1 MATLQLTGNYLN
13 PYEALQDRYKGT
25 PLYQELGG
33 DETWKQFAREGRLDN
48 LVTMMQDASD
58 YEGGIGTIS
67 QKYNFDYL
75 DKDDKLSAIA
85 NELYGDRN
93 NLNKYYEY
101 VSANGDKFYS
111 TDDSLLSQDEYK
123 DYTKTEVEMS
133 DYDYN
138 KYQLDNYVNYKKALE
153 ARQMEIDEKNDMNGF
168 LKFLASAGA
177 TFMETGQAA
186 IGQLQNFGTLV
197 AASGDSLATLISTG
211 NVGKADE
218 AFREWFKGNTW
229 LEDDLSE
236 FERKYTYFRDI
247 DGNITSVG
255 KYVTSI
261 ADSIGMALPTM
272 ALSFIPVV
280 GPVAGQ
286 IVYWS
291 GMAGA
296 NMREFINDPAMTS
309 VPTYQMLISSGVK
322 ATLQWA
328 VQFVLTKGLGA
339 TLGDKLV
346 FGYKTAGS
354 SAGGLLSKLSIDAI
368 HEGVEEVLQEFTDQF
383 TDSAMSLINSS
394 FDEYGKRTIQDYID
408 AFVLGAIGSIVMG
421 GMELTFTRGELSN
434 IPKTDKDGNIL
445 YDKKGNIKYRRLGK
459 LDSINLREGLQT
471 LTKNYSRI
479 SELVASGKLN
489 VQQARQLT
497 GQMAVAFRSISSVY
511 GAMGDARFTAA
522 NNLLQQIEINSDK
535 GRMTA
540 EQYNKIATQILKDY
554 GIVETEYHSAD
565 PTETINKYKTDKQ
578 RRREAKREAAIKK
591 VADAKITQVEKVVTK
606 DDVTSEI
613 TADSK
618 QKFENEVLDKIFNA
632 NPDVNKIVVSQD
644 GEKPVQVEDTI
655 IVSKKMIAGLGDKGI
670 QKSLSEQRLV
680 ENVANM
686 KIYTQAFKQ
695 LRDLWNKLKPK
706 NQITTDEDIIYQVFF
721 NDTFFKIALQTATVD
736 TSRFLTALSE
746 VEQSATSKT
755 SVDAQYKQRIA
766 NVLKNRFKL
775 YIEYYINQQEDMSY
789 QSNPLFDNKTKK
801 LIEEKR
807 YSKDLYNRVVNGEKL
822 SQDDL
827 IVIGERINY
836 LPIKSEAK
844 ENLRKNIFSTEK
856 NSRIAGMNAL
866 SQAYKDVY
874 TSPYD
879 GRRYLKNDTLG
890 NVTWNTWAQQLGI
903 NIRTLMA
910 PVDEQT
916 STTITEQY
924 GEVTPENILKFYQ
937 DQFLKFSENTY
948 AFNYNNGRVSV
959 YEYSSFE
966 HPADTTEY
974 RGIPESAYNR
984 GYVGD
989 TQTFVLANKVPKD
1002 VTEQF
1007 VKADSEYRDLV
1018 TVDDLVRD
1026 TSLLDAKSKQA
1037 IIDKYGRLNSRNTF
1051 LYLRTELNKKG
1062 YTITI
1067 DKNNKFVLTEVKKA
1081 LTILKDTKNLWKRQ
1095 VKDKFVPI
1103 DLDKTYSVQ
1112 EFVKPA
1118 YRDEGFL
1125 KNTQVRFTTEAEA
1138 KKGIGNYYS
1147 PEENLIV
1154 LDRNGINNVDYMN
1167 AAFLHE
1173 YQHAVQYANNWNGGI
1188 SARWITDYSVTRDTL
1203 DRMLKDVEEHVP
1215 SIFQGAT
1222 KRDVKLAVLEKFV
1235 YETSGETQALGIEN
1249 NTEYNVV
1256 YPTIVNMTQAESYIV
1271 MPWGKKYKI
1280 RRPGYDVKNT
1290 YSLRKGS
1297 DVIEFV
1303 KDILDPKYYPDYYAY
1318 DSKYSNVRQDN
1329 LNFINLALGT
1339 SPIQSDFYFGYIGTK
1354 GETLQQE
1361 EHREQYAQ
1369 MITPER
1375 KLNALRLLH
1384 SAIMPNIPFEKFLN
1398 TDIPCMR
1405 YQMENDFMYDTDFVS
1420 FVPGD
1425 YGLDLLVGSLIS
1437 GSRDDMI
1444 PYVIVGTFK
1453 PKDIVSY
1460 MNTRDNTFNEI
1471 HLRPTD
1477 LHNAKVVKIKPNIT
1491 TYEVENKQYDAE
1503 VKLGKKDAKPTR
1515 TLRNVTL
1522 SVESEMSLVIK
1533 ERKYNILTK
1542 NVPQSNGSI
1551 QVVEK
1556 YNDYSERLSK
1566 SVEKALDDIGFRGLY
1581 TFDKDYKEIIK
1592 FNKTFGLTERSII
1605 EDSTE
1610 IIVTPTF
1617 TVLLNDF
1624 DGAGISNAQDFI
1636 NYVRNNI
1643 FNTYINGI
1651 ENADSLNIDDFLTF
1665 SNSVSSIIMKRN
1677 VLTVT
1682 LSPYITNS
1690 TIDALSR
1697 YIYHMAKSYVD
1708 EEIYVIF
1715 DTNYAHY
1722 NFTERIIG
1730 KGLKLSKVKLS
1741 IMSYINDCN
1750 ELASNNR
1757 DFNLNEF
1764 LEVQIANNKQSDITT
1779 INRTGQGI
1787 FKLFNEN
1794 DISYFMKHLQQL
1806 NSKLKEKQTNIDG
1819 KELFLNALGIDD
1831 TRVINIPIIQATG
1844 NMRSVIN
1851 ISDEYNAIV
1860 PVDAHLNYNILK
1872 SDNVQRIITR
1882 LVTPSEIL
1890 QVDSDADGNFIKI
1903 KVKPEK
1909 TSYNTFN
1916 YDLHSVFK
1924 HEQYQYDYDV
1934 SEDGYTLTLTNPE
1947 QDIVFDKQSFAKP
1960 RKSVSF
1966 TERRKNKANLT
1977 GEERNKARYVSNK
1990 DAQGTNLKYFIK
2002 KNMPIQMDPA
2012 MQDLIVNLDLEQTDL
2027 RLRDM
2032 IDGKQKGTLNKQRL
2046 YEYIR
2051 TAKSINDYT
2060 FKMINKY
2067 IFQNPAIKTFKQL
2080 RAYADISPADYFAL
2094 RTVLQVF
2101 NKDSYL
2107 EKKLNYAQ
2115 VRQIIDELKK
2125 REDWNALYEKVYNMY
2140 NMYRGAYSV
2149 DIDNANLRIMFMK
2162 YFNGT
2167 VQSGADVASMARWLA
2182 VHNYQTPGHISTT
2195 SIDKSIGEDITIAD
2209 TIADTASS
2217 DFVSSIGGYVTESE
2231 MMDAILDYR
2240 YSKLYSDDSYLDL
2253 SPDELRAKQN
2263 KIAEE
2268 VEEMTSDEIVKEYTA
2283 IQMASEDFTDDYF
2296 KAVDEAVS
2304 KEIRPRKNILANT
2317 KRMANVTIAQ
2327 NLSAKAM
2334 QRFKKAN
2341 PDFFDENNKLNPK
2354 LYTNVSYS
2362 KLVELEN
2369 RVRDLSKQVRQGLFN
2384 GIVNETYLR
2393 KINKL
2398 ARKVTTLN
2406 KQIDKLR
2413 EENWKY
2419 EHTENKVFADDVEFT
2434 INSNIPM
2441 PDKLSTM
2448 LNEAF
2453 KEATKKTT
2461 PSQVQF
2467 VTEDN
2472 VDNAKISMTN
2482 FIDINYRTL
2491 DSLAQGEVDDII
2503 DYYANSMAV
2512 DNSMLKR
2519 NNYRAYQAYE
2529 ITVLAYFLEMQRT
2542 NVIQLTDEQVKT
2554 INNILNTIVSN
2565 AATLMGGWKRA
2576 MKLANPAKLIVQS
2589 LRRSSGLEITEGD
2602 INTLTAA
2609 MNLSV
2614 GDVLTREQP
2623 DGTKVAIEVT
2633 NKYKIDAISKAM
2645 HQVEENILAQ
2655 YRQKQKSM
2663 GRAETI
2669 LTKLTDFRR
2678 LMMLSGPGTAVRNLS
2693 SNAIVYASN
2702 KVSGTIGT
2710 VVTNTLAKVSKK
2722 FRVASE
2728 YEGQWKISGTKV
2740 PDDVKTFA
2748 DDFFERTRYQVTDTK
2763 TGKLK
2768 DVSFYDAIADGLT
2781 KYDPRKIN
2789 RPDKENSNVTDLTAE
2804 LMIKKVVSNV
2814 YNQHRFDSTVDTRF
2828 KKLNKAAEKLG
2839 VGLNKVNNFVFWLLQ
2854 DDYWIKKTTKYYFER
2869 MLVEQQVFLGQG
2881 VSHRTLELFAE
2892 AYTKAAYDYMHKPN
2906 VWNKIEQS
2914 IHEKMGPGA
2923 YFAFKTVFPFAS
2935 ASWNWFVEALN
2946 YTPIGLAKGIIQFA
2960 KLENTVQKLDEMRR
2974 KGDPAY
2980 SSKFASYEARKTIG
2994 KGVIGSVGML
3004 AGMLLGGLGL
3014 AGIDDEDGKLKLKI
3028 ADVYID
3034 ISDLFGSQGILAGL
3048 AVTSYKYEDTDF
3060 VGVITNV
3067 LDSLFAESVFTDLYN
3082 SFQYTDSFAD
3092 WLLDETNDMLTS
3104 YVPNFL
3110 KTFNSFLY
3118 THQVDYNSGILGTL
3132 EYFGTSLIP
3141 GLAYALPKRY
3151 DPYTG
3156 EVKSKYKLQWLINFI
3171 NRMGPIDIMP
3181 YNISDAEKEAIVNG
3195 VAKGELTGRYSDIGQ
3210 LDAEQVSALNKKY
3223 GTLNKNDLDDF
3234 INNRVKYDVQGED
3247 GTYKNLTYSQMTP
3260 TQRKRVIERIMS
3272 DNALYA
3278 KIYVYTQLM
3287 NGKYF
3292 ASNTEYNILRS
3303 LGIVKNVYRANNK
3316 QKGFIVDTTN

>member
-58 YEGGIGTIS
+58 YEGGIGNIS

-75 DKDDKLSAIA
+75 DKDGKLSAIA

-186 IGQLQNFGTLV
+186 IGQLQNVGSLV

-229 LEDDLSE
+229 LEDDVAE

-272 ALSFIPVV
+272 ALSLIPVV

-296 NMREFINDPAMTS
+296 NMREFINNPAMAS

-328 VQFVLTKGLGA
+328 VQFALTKGFGA

-346 FGYKTAGS
+346 FGYKTAGKVT
-354 SAGGLLSKLSIDAI
+354 GGLANKLATDAI

-394 FDEYGKRTIQDYID
+394 FDEYGKRTAQDYMD

-445 YDKKGNIKYRRLGK
+445 YDKKGNIKYRRLSK

-489 VQQARQLT
+489 ESQARQLT

-522 NNLLQQIEINSDK
+522 NNLLRQIETSYYKTKI
-535 GRMTA
+535 TA
-540 EQYNKIATQILKDY
+540 KQYNKIATQILTDY
-554 GIVETEYHSAD
+554 GIIETEYRSAD
-565 PTETINKYKTDKQ
+565 PTETINKYKSDKQ
-578 RRREAKREAAIKK
+578 RRKEAKREAAAKK
-591 VADAKITQVEKVVTK
+591 IADAKITQVEKVVTK
-606 DDVTSEI
+606 DDVTSTI

-632 NPDVNKIVVSQD
+632 NPDVKKIVVSQD
-644 GEKPVQVEDTI
+644 GEKPVQVEDTL

-686 KIYTQAFKQ
+686 KIYNQAFKQ
-695 LRDLWNKLKPK
+695 LRDLWNKLRPK

-746 VEQSATSKT
+746 IEQSATAKT
-755 SVDAQYKQRIA
+755 SADAQYKQRIA

-916 STTITEQY
+916 SATITEQY

-948 AFNYNNGRVSV
+948 AFNYNNGKVTV

-966 HPADTTEY
+966 HPADTVAY
-974 RGIPESAYNR
+974 MNFPESAYNR

-1067 DKNNKFVLTEVKKA
+1067 DKNGKFVLTEVKKA

-1203 DRMLKDVEEHVP
+1203 DKMLKDVEEHVP
-1215 SIFQGAT
+1215 SIFQGIS
-1222 KRDVKLAVLEKFV
+1222 KRDIKLAVLEKFV

-1256 YPTIVNMTQAESYIV
+1256 YPTIVNMTLAESYIV

-1280 RRPGYDVKNT
+1280 RRVGYDIKNA

-1297 DVIEFV
+1297 DIIAFV
-1303 KDILDPKYYPDYYAY
+1303 KDVLEPEKYWREFYHKSQIFNANNKSILTRKAVRVYEGDTNTAFLYAR
-1318 DSKYSNVRQDN
+1318 VADN
-1329 LNFINLALGT
+1329 
-1339 SPIQSDFYFGYIGTK
+1339 SEPIQTAVLRERVANTMTPEQRFDAVVQLHNRIAKNIPLKDFYNMDVPFSRMQIG
-1354 GETLQQE
+1354 
-1361 EHREQYAQ
+1361 
-1369 MITPER
+1369 
-1375 KLNALRLLH
+1375 
-1384 SAIMPNIPFEKFLN
+1384 
-1398 TDIPCMR
+1398 
-1405 YQMENDFMYDTDFVS
+1405 NDFMYKSDGVSISAGDDSFDFTRKFADTPDNT
-1420 FVPGD
+1420 
-1425 YGLDLLVGSLIS
+1425 YL
-1437 GSRDDMI
+1437 
-1444 PYVIVGTFK
+1444 IVGTFK
-1453 PKDIVSY
+1453 PKDIINYIGSEGFNECLVPPSKLNNLRGFKVAVNEDSDIKIVSRY
-1460 MNTRDNTFNEI
+1460 DVKVDGEIKRYITQSDVTEGFIQVRNEYPMLHRVVITAFENTYRNRNLIVPDNITIENLERDNAVFTPIGNYVSVQKYGVAQVGFINRTITNEGDASMYADDFDLFSDCVTSVTYDRADNI
-1471 HLRPTD
+1471 LRITLAPNIVNETLD
-1477 LHNAKVVKIKPNIT
+1477 NLVDYVYKKIAYEISENNAKQPLIILEGRYNKIYGDYDTYDDLKHVITTYIDNVNEYLRSRNTERMQQELAQIQPPDYATPYEQGKGILNLYNKEDISKFEQNVSTIQERLNNEDVVKYQNITFENRNTANGFSASKRWLQEVLNLNAEDYVPVMMFYNTKGQLVAGYNYAYFIPIAEHPTYTMLTGGNDYILQTGVVKIDNIDK
-1491 TYEVENKQYDAE
+1491 VDVNINGDFIRFDSMKIENLNTPQDI
-1503 VKLGKKDAKPTR
+1503 
-1515 TLRNVTL
+1515 TL
-1522 SVESEMSLVIK
+1522 SNDRTSFTITNAESE
-1533 ERKYNILTK
+1533 
-1542 NVPQSNGSI
+1542 
-1551 QVVEK
+1551 
-1556 YNDYSERLSK
+1556 
-1566 SVEKALDDIGFRGLY
+1566 F
-1581 TFDKDYKEIIK
+1581 
-1592 FNKTFGLTERSII
+1592 
-1605 EDSTE
+1605 
-1610 IIVTPTF
+1610 
-1617 TVLLNDF
+1617 
-1624 DGAGISNAQDFI
+1624 
-1636 NYVRNNI
+1636 
-1643 FNTYINGI
+1643 
-1651 ENADSLNIDDFLTF
+1651 
-1665 SNSVSSIIMKRN
+1665 
-1677 VLTVT
+1677 
-1682 LSPYITNS
+1682 
-1690 TIDALSR
+1690 
-1697 YIYHMAKSYVD
+1697 
-1708 EEIYVIF
+1708 
-1715 DTNYAHY
+1715 
-1722 NFTERIIG
+1722 
-1730 KGLKLSKVKLS
+1730 
-1741 IMSYINDCN
+1741 
-1750 ELASNNR
+1750 
-1757 DFNLNEF
+1757 
-1764 LEVQIANNKQSDITT
+1764 
-1779 INRTGQGI
+1779 
-1787 FKLFNEN
+1787 
-1794 DISYFMKHLQQL
+1794 
-1806 NSKLKEKQTNIDG
+1806 
-1819 KELFLNALGIDD
+1819 
-1831 TRVINIPIIQATG
+1831 
-1844 NMRSVIN
+1844 
-1851 ISDEYNAIV
+1851 
-1860 PVDAHLNYNILK
+1860 
-1872 SDNVQRIITR
+1872 
-1882 LVTPSEIL
+1882 
-1890 QVDSDADGNFIKI
+1890 
-1903 KVKPEK
+1903 
-1909 TSYNTFN
+1909 TFN
-1916 YDLHSVFK
+1916 
-1924 HEQYQYDYDV
+1924 
-1934 SEDGYTLTLTNPE
+1934 
-1947 QDIVFDKQSFAKP
+1947 KQSFAKP

-2002 KNMPIQMDPA
+2002 KNVPIQMDTA
-2012 MQDLIVNLDLEQTDL
+2012 MQDLIVNLDLEQTDSSL
-2027 RLRDM
+2027 RNM

-2067 IFQNPAIKTFKQL
+2067 IFQNPAIKNFKQL

-2101 NKDSYL
+2101 NKESYL

-2125 REDWNALYEKVYNMY
+2125 REDWNALYEKVYDMY

-2162 YFNGT
+2162 YFDGT

-2217 DFVSSIGGYVTESE
+2217 DFVSSVGGYVTETE

-2240 YSKLYSDDSYLDL
+2240 YSKLYADDSYLDL

-2369 RVRDLSKQVRQGLFN
+2369 RVRDLSKQVRRGLFN

-2491 DSLAQGEVDDII
+2491 DSLVQGEVDDII

-2589 LRRSSGLEITEGD
+2589 LRRSSGLEITEDD

-2623 DGTKVAIEVT
+2623 DGTKVTIEVT

-2645 HQVEENILAQ
+2645 HQIEESILAQ

-2710 VVTNTLAKVSKK
+2710 VVTITLAKVSKK

-2740 PDDVKTFA
+2740 PDYVKTFA
-2748 DDFFERTRYQVTDTK
+2748 DGFFEHTVYQVTDTK

-2789 RPDKENSNVTDLTAE
+2789 RPGKENSSFTDLTAE

-2814 YNQHRFDSTVDTRF
+2814 YNQHRFDSSADTRF

-2869 MLVEQQVFLGQG
+2869 MLVEQQVPLRQG
-2881 VSHRTLELFAE
+2881 ISSRTLDLFAE

-2960 KLENTVQKLDEMRR
+2960 KLENTIQKLDDIRR
-2974 KGDPAY
+2974 KGDPTY

-2994 KGVIGSVGML
+2994 KGIIGSVGML

-3014 AGIDDEDGKLKLKI
+3014 AGIDDKDGKLKLKV

-3048 AVTSYKYEDTDF
+3048 AVMSFKYEDTDF
-3060 VGVITNV
+3060 VGVVTNV

-3082 SFQYTDSFAD
+3082 GFQYTDSFAD

-3156 EVKSKYKLQWLINFI
+3156 KVKSKYKLQWLINFI

-3181 YNISDAEKEAIVNG
+3181 YNISDTEKEAIVNG

-3210 LDAEQVSALNKKY
+3210 LDAELVSALNKKY
-3223 GTLNKNDLDDF
+3223 GTLNKNDLDNF

-3260 TQRKRVIERIMS
+3260 KQRKRVIERIMS

-3292 ASNTEYNILRS
+3292 ASNTEYNILRG

-3316 QKGFIVDTTN
+3316 QKGFIVGTTN

>member
-1 MATLQLTGNYLN
+1 MATLKLTGNYLN

-67 QKYNFDYL
+67 QKYGFDYL
-75 DKDDKLSAIA
+75 DKDGKLSAIA
-85 NELYGDRN
+85 NELYGDRT

-101 VSANGDKFYS
+101 VSADGDKFYS
-111 TDDSLLSQDEYK
+111 TDDSLLSQDKYK

-153 ARQMEIDEKNDMNGF
+153 ARQMEIDERNDMNGF

-177 TFMETGQAA
+177 TFMEVGQAA
-186 IGQLQNFGTLV
+186 IGQLQNVGTLV

-229 LEDDLSE
+229 LEDDLAE

-280 GPVAGQ
+280 GPTIGQ

-291 GMAGA
+291 GMAGVS
-296 NMREFINDPAMTS
+296 MREFMNDPAMAS

-322 ATLQWA
+322 ATLQWG
-328 VQFVLTKGLGA
+328 VQFALTKGLGA

-354 SAGGLLSKLSIDAI
+354 SAGGILSKLGTDAI
-368 HEGVEEVLQEFTDQF
+368 HEGVEEVLQEFMDQF
-383 TDSAMSLINSS
+383 TDSVMSLVNSS
-394 FDEYGKRTIQDYID
+394 FDEYGKRTMQDYMD
-408 AFVLGAIGSIVMG
+408 AFVLGALGSIVMG

-479 SELVASGKLN
+479 SELVANGKLN
-489 VQQARQLT
+489 NRQARQLT

-511 GAMGDARFTAA
+511 GAMGETRFTAA
-522 NNLLQQIEINSDK
+522 NNLLQQIELNSDK
-535 GRMTA
+535 AHMTA

-554 GIVETEYHSAD
+554 GIIEVEYRSAD
-565 PTETINKYKTDKQ
+565 PTETVNKYKTDKQ
-578 RRREAKREAAIKK
+578 RRKEERRIAKREAAAKK
-591 VADAKITQVEKVVTK
+591 IADAKITQVDKVVTR
-606 DDVTSEI
+606 DDIASEI

-632 NPDVNKIVVSQD
+632 NPDVKKIVVSKD
-644 GEKPVQVEDTI
+644 GEKPVQVDDTL
-655 IVSKKMIAGLGDKGI
+655 IVSNKMIAGLGDKGI

-680 ENVANM
+680 ENVAAM
-686 KIYTQAFKQ
+686 KIYNQAFKQ
-695 LRDLWNKLKPK
+695 LRDIWNKLKPK
-706 NQITTDEDIIYQVFF
+706 NPITTDEDIVYQVFF

-736 TSRFLTALSE
+736 TSRFLTALSD
-746 VEQSATSKT
+746 VEQSATAKT

-775 YIEYYINQQEDMSY
+775 YIEYYINQQQDMSY

-844 ENLRKNIFSTEK
+844 EKLRKNIFSTEK

-866 SQAYKDVY
+866 SQAYRDVY
-874 TSPYD
+874 TSSYD

-916 STTITEQY
+916 SATIVEQY

-937 DQFLKFSENTY
+937 DQFLRFSENTY
-948 AFNYNNGRVSV
+948 AFNYNNGKVSV
-959 YEYSSFE
+959 YEYSSFKS
-966 HPADTTEY
+966 PAETVAY
-974 RGIPESAYNR
+974 RSIPESAYNR

-989 TQTFVLANKVPKD
+989 TQTFVLANKVPKG

-1007 VKADSEYRDLV
+1007 VKADTEYRDLV
-1018 TVDDLVRD
+1018 TIDDVVRD

-1062 YTITI
+1062 YTISI
-1067 DKNNKFVLTEVKKA
+1067 DKNGKFILTEVKKA

-1095 VKDKFVPI
+1095 VKDKFEPI
-1103 DLDKTYSVQ
+1103 DLSKTYSIQ

-1203 DRMLKDVEEHVP
+1203 DRILKDAEEHVP
-1215 SIFQGAT
+1215 SIFQGVT
-1222 KRDVKLAVLEKFV
+1222 KRESKLAVLEKFV

-1280 RRPGYDVKNT
+1280 RRVGYDIKNT

-1297 DVIEFV
+1297 DIIEFV
-1303 KDILDPKYYPDYYAY
+1303 KDVLDPEKYWREFYHKSQIFNA
-1318 DSKYSNVRQDN
+1318 DSKSTLTRKAVRVYEGDTNTAFLYARAADN
-1329 LNFINLALGT
+1329 AE
-1339 SPIQSDFYFGYIGTK
+1339 PIQTAILRERVSNTMTPEQRFDAVVQLHNRIAKNIPLKDFYNMDVPFSRMQIG
-1354 GETLQQE
+1354 
-1361 EHREQYAQ
+1361 
-1369 MITPER
+1369 
-1375 KLNALRLLH
+1375 
-1384 SAIMPNIPFEKFLN
+1384 
-1398 TDIPCMR
+1398 
-1405 YQMENDFMYDTDFVS
+1405 NDFMYKSDGVSISAGDDSFDFTRKFADT
-1420 FVPGD
+1420 PNNT
-1425 YGLDLLVGSLIS
+1425 YL
-1437 GSRDDMI
+1437 
-1444 PYVIVGTFK
+1444 IVGTFK
-1453 PKDIVSY
+1453 PKDVINYIGSEGYNECLVPPAKLNNLRGFKVSVNGSGDIKIVSRY
-1460 MNTRDNTFNEI
+1460 NVKVDGEIRRYITQSNVAEGFIQVRNEYPILHRVVITAFENTYRNRNLIVPDNITTENLARDNAVFTPIGNYASVEKYGVAQVGFINRTITNESDASMYADDYDLFSDCVTSVTYERADNILRITLAPNLVNETLDNLVDYVYKKVAYEISENDAERPLIILEGRYNKIYGDYDNYDDLKHIIATYIDNVNEYLRARNTERMQQELAQIQPSDYATPYEQGKGIFNLYNREDI
-1471 HLRPTD
+1471 AKFEQNVSTIQERINNNDAIKYQNIALENKNSLNGFSASKRWLQEVLNLTDNDYIPAMMFYNTKGQLVAGYNYAYFIPLVEHPTYTMLIGD
-1477 LHNAKVVKIKPNIT
+1477 GDYILQTGVVKISDIDKVDVNINGDFIRFDSMKIT
-1491 TYEVENKQYDAE
+1491 NLNTPQDI
-1503 VKLGKKDAKPTR
+1503 
-1515 TLRNVTL
+1515 TL
-1522 SVESEMSLVIK
+1522 SQDRTSFTITNAESE
-1533 ERKYNILTK
+1533 
-1542 NVPQSNGSI
+1542 
-1551 QVVEK
+1551 
-1556 YNDYSERLSK
+1556 
-1566 SVEKALDDIGFRGLY
+1566 F
-1581 TFDKDYKEIIK
+1581 
-1592 FNKTFGLTERSII
+1592 
-1605 EDSTE
+1605 
-1610 IIVTPTF
+1610 
-1617 TVLLNDF
+1617 
-1624 DGAGISNAQDFI
+1624 
-1636 NYVRNNI
+1636 
-1643 FNTYINGI
+1643 
-1651 ENADSLNIDDFLTF
+1651 
-1665 SNSVSSIIMKRN
+1665 
-1677 VLTVT
+1677 
-1682 LSPYITNS
+1682 
-1690 TIDALSR
+1690 
-1697 YIYHMAKSYVD
+1697 
-1708 EEIYVIF
+1708 
-1715 DTNYAHY
+1715 
-1722 NFTERIIG
+1722 
-1730 KGLKLSKVKLS
+1730 
-1741 IMSYINDCN
+1741 
-1750 ELASNNR
+1750 
-1757 DFNLNEF
+1757 
-1764 LEVQIANNKQSDITT
+1764 
-1779 INRTGQGI
+1779 
-1787 FKLFNEN
+1787 
-1794 DISYFMKHLQQL
+1794 
-1806 NSKLKEKQTNIDG
+1806 
-1819 KELFLNALGIDD
+1819 
-1831 TRVINIPIIQATG
+1831 
-1844 NMRSVIN
+1844 
-1851 ISDEYNAIV
+1851 
-1860 PVDAHLNYNILK
+1860 
-1872 SDNVQRIITR
+1872 
-1882 LVTPSEIL
+1882 
-1890 QVDSDADGNFIKI
+1890 
-1903 KVKPEK
+1903 
-1909 TSYNTFN
+1909 TFN
-1916 YDLHSVFK
+1916 
-1924 HEQYQYDYDV
+1924 
-1934 SEDGYTLTLTNPE
+1934 
-1947 QDIVFDKQSFAKP
+1947 KQSFAKP

-1966 TERRKNKANLT
+1966 TEKRKNKANLT
-1977 GEERNKARYVSNK
+1977 GEERNRARYVSNK

-2002 KNMPIQMDPA
+2002 KNVPIQMDPA
-2012 MQDLIVNLDLEQTDL
+2012 MQDLIVNLDLEQTDQG
-2027 RLRDM
+2027 LRDM
-2032 IDGKQKGTLNKQRL
+2032 IDGKRKGTLNKQRL
-2046 YEYIR
+2046 FEYIR
-2051 TAKSINDYT
+2051 TTKSMNDYT

-2067 IFQNPAIKTFKQL
+2067 IFQNPAIKNFKQL

-2101 NKDSYL
+2101 NKESYL

-2125 REDWNALYEKVYNMY
+2125 RDDWKALYEKIYNMY

-2149 DIDNANLRIMFMK
+2149 DVDNANLRILFMK
-2162 YFNGT
+2162 YFDGT
-2167 VQSGADVASMARWLA
+2167 VQSGAEVASLARWLA
-2182 VHNYQTPGHISTT
+2182 VHNYQTPGHIYTT
-2195 SIDKSIGEDITIAD
+2195 SLDKSIGEDITIAD
-2209 TIADTASS
+2209 TIADKSS
-2217 DFVSSIGGYVTESE
+2217 SEFISSIGGYVTETE

-2240 YSKLYSDDSYLDL
+2240 YSKLYADDHYL
-2253 SPDELRAKQN
+2253 ELTPEEFKAKQDE
-2263 KIAEE
+2263 IAEE
-2268 VEEMTSDEIVKEYTA
+2268 VDQMTSDEIVKEYTA
-2283 IQMASEDFTDDYF
+2283 IQVASEDFTDDYF

-2327 NLSAKAM
+2327 NLSAKAL

-2354 LYTNVSYS
+2354 LYKDVSYS

-2369 RVRDLSKQVRQGLFN
+2369 RVRELSKSVRQGLFN
-2384 GIVNETYLR
+2384 STTNETYLR
-2393 KINKL
+2393 KISTL
-2398 ARKVTTLN
+2398 AKKVTNLS
-2406 KQIDKLR
+2406 KQNEKLK
-2413 EENWKY
+2413 EQIWKY
-2419 EHTENKVFADDVEFT
+2419 ENTETKSFSDDVEFV

-2441 PDKLSTM
+2441 PEKLSTM
-2448 LNEAF
+2448 IGEAF
-2453 KEATKKTT
+2453 TKGAEKLS
-2461 PSQVQF
+2461 PSKVKF
-2467 VTEDN
+2467 VTEEN
-2472 VDNAKISMTN
+2472 VDNAKISMTE
-2482 FIDINYRTL
+2482 FIKLNYSTL

-2503 DYYANSMAV
+2503 DYYANSMVV
-2512 DNSMLKR
+2512 DNSLLSR
-2519 NNYRAYQAYE
+2519 NNYRAYQSYE
-2529 ITVLAYFLEMQRT
+2529 IIVLSYFLEMQRS
-2542 NVIQLTDEQVKT
+2542 NVIQLSDEQVKT

-2565 AATLMGGWKRA
+2565 AATLMGGWKKA
-2576 MKLANPAKLIVQS
+2576 MKYANPTKIIVQS
-2589 LRRSSGLEITEGD
+2589 LRQSSGLEITED
-2602 INTLTAA
+2602 DVNTLTAA
-2609 MNLSV
+2609 LNLSI
-2614 GDVLTREQP
+2614 GDIIKREQP
-2623 DGTKVAIEVT
+2623 DGSTISIEVT

-2645 HQVEENILAQ
+2645 QDVQQHILEQ
-2655 YRQKQKSM
+2655 YKQKQKSLS
-2663 GRAETI
+2663 RTEVI
-2669 LTKLTDFRR
+2669 LNKLTDFRR
-2678 LMMLSGPGTAVRNLS
+2678 LMMLSGPGTAIRNLT
-2693 SNAIVYASN
+2693 SNAIVYTSN

-2710 VVTNTLAKVSKK
+2710 AITNTLAKVSKK
-2722 FRVASE
+2722 FKAASQ
-2728 YEGQWKISGTKV
+2728 YEGQWKISGVKV
-2740 PDDVKTFA
+2740 PEYVKTFA
-2748 DDFFERTRYQVTDTK
+2748 NGFFEHTVYKVTDAK
-2763 TGKLK
+2763 TGKVK

-2781 KYDPRKIN
+2781 KYDPRKVN
-2789 RPDKENSNVTDLTAE
+2789 RPGKENSSFTDLTSE
-2804 LMIKKVVSNV
+2804 LMIKKIVSSI
-2814 YNQHRFDSTVDTRF
+2814 YNQHRFDSTADTRF
-2828 KKLNKAAEKLG
+2828 DKLNKFAEKIG
-2839 VGLNKVNNFVFWLLQ
+2839 VGLNKVNNLVFWFLQ

-2869 MLVEQQVFLGQG
+2869 MLVEQQVPLHQG
-2881 VSHRTLELFAE
+2881 VSSRTIDLFAE

-2914 IHEKMGPGA
+2914 IHEKMGPAA
-2923 YFAFKTVFPFAS
+2923 YFTFKTVFPFAS

-2960 KLENTVQKLDEMRR
+2960 KLENTIQKLDDIRR
-2974 KGDPAY
+2974 KGDPTY

-2994 KGVIGSVGML
+2994 KGVIGSIGML

-3014 AGIDDEDGKLKLKI
+3014 AGIDEEDGKLKLKI

-3048 AVTSYKYEDTDF
+3048 AITSFRYEDTDV
-3060 VGVITNV
+3060 VGVLTSV

-3092 WLLDETNDMLTS
+3092 WLLNETEDMLTS

-3110 KTFNSFLY
+3110 KTFNSLLY
-3118 THQVDYNSGILGTL
+3118 TYQIKYDKGLLGTL
-3132 EYFGTSLIP
+3132 EYFGVSLIP

-3181 YNISDAEKEAIVNG
+3181 YNISDMEKEAISYG
-3195 VAKGELTGRYSDIGQ
+3195 VAKGELTGRYTDIGQ

-3223 GTLNKNDLDDF
+3223 GTLNKDDLDNL
-3234 INNRVKYDVQGED
+3234 INNRVKYNVQGED

-3278 KIYVYTQLM
+3278 KIYIYTQLM

-3292 ASNTEYNILRS
+3292 ASNNEYNMLRG
-3303 LGIVKNVYRANNK
+3303 LGIVKNVYRENNK
-3316 QKGFIVDTTN
+3316 QKGFIVDTKN

>member
-1 MATLQLTGNYLN
+1 MATLKPTGNYLN

-33 DETWKQFAREGRLDN
+33 DDTWKQFAREGRLDN
-48 LVTMMQDASD
+48 LITMMQDASD
-58 YEGGIGTIS
+58 YDGGIGTIER
-67 QKYNFDYL
+67 KYNFDYL
-75 DKDDKLSAIA
+75 DKDGKLSAVA
-85 NELYGDRN
+85 NELYGDRA

-101 VSANGDKFYS
+101 VSASGDKFYS
-111 TDDSLLSQDEYK
+111 TDDSLLSQDKYK

-168 LKFLASAGA
+168 LKFLATAGA
-177 TFMETGQAA
+177 TFMEAGQAA
-186 IGQLQNFGTLV
+186 IGQLQNFGALV

-211 NVGKADE
+211 NIDKADE

-229 LEDDLSE
+229 LEDDLTE
-236 FERKYTYFRDI
+236 FERKYTYLRDI

-261 ADSIGMALPTM
+261 ADSVGMALPTM

-296 NMREFINDPAMTS
+296 NMREFINDPAMAS

-322 ATLQWA
+322 ATLQWG
-328 VQFVLTKGLGA
+328 VQFALTKGLGA

-346 FGYKTAGS
+346 FGYKTAGK
-354 SAGGLLSKLSIDAI
+354 ATGGLLNKLATDAI

-394 FDEYGKRTIQDYID
+394 FDEYGKRTMQDYMD
-408 AFVLGAIGSIVMG
+408 AFVLGALGSIVMG

-459 LDSINLREGLQT
+459 LDSINLREGVET
-471 LTKNYSRI
+471 LTKNYTKLSN
-479 SELVASGKLN
+479 LVASGKLN
-489 VQQARQLT
+489 TQQARQLT

-511 GAMGDARFTAA
+511 GYMGDARFAKA
-522 NNLLQQIEINSDK
+522 NNLLKDIENNRVK
-535 GRMTA
+535 ANMTA

-554 GIVETEYHSAD
+554 GIVEVEYRSAD
-565 PTETINKYKTDKQ
+565 PTETVNKYKTDKQ
-578 RRREAKREAAIKK
+578 RRKEERRVAKQKEAAKK
-591 VADAKITQVEKVVTK
+591 IADAKITQVDKVVTR
-606 DDVTSEI
+606 DDITSEI

-680 ENVANM
+680 ENVAKMN
-686 KIYTQAFKQ
+686 IYNQAFKQ
-695 LRDLWNKLKPK
+695 LRDIWNKLKPK
-706 NQITTDEDIIYQVFF
+706 NPITTDEDIVYQVFF

-746 VEQSATSKT
+746 VEKSATAKT

-775 YIEYYINQQEDMSY
+775 YIEYYINQQQDMSY
-789 QSNPLFDNKTKK
+789 KSNPLFDNKTKK

-836 LPIKSEAK
+836 LPIKSDAK
-844 ENLRKNIFSTEK
+844 EQLRKNIFSTEK

-916 STTITEQY
+916 SATITEQY

-937 DQFLKFSENTY
+937 DQFLRFSENTY
-948 AFNYNNGRVSV
+948 AFNYNNGKVSV
-959 YEYSSFE
+959 YEHSSFKS
-966 HPADTTEY
+966 PAETVAY
-974 RGIPESAYNR
+974 RSIPESAYNR

-989 TQTFVLANKVPKD
+989 TQTFVLANKVPKS
-1002 VTEQF
+1002 VIEQF
-1007 VKADSEYRDLV
+1007 VKADIEYRDLV
-1018 TVDDLVRD
+1018 TIDDVVRD

-1067 DKNNKFVLTEVKKA
+1067 DKNGKFVLTEVKKA

-1147 PEENLIV
+1147 PDENLIV
-1154 LDRNGINNVDYMN
+1154 LDRNGINNVDYMD

-1173 YQHAVQYANNWNGGI
+1173 YQHAVQFANNWNGGI

-1203 DRMLKDVEEHVP
+1203 DKMLKDVEDHVP
-1215 SIFQGAT
+1215 AIFQGIS
-1222 KRDVKLAVLEKFV
+1222 KRDSKLAVLEKFV

-1280 RRPGYDVKNT
+1280 RRVGYDIKNT

-1303 KDILDPKYYPDYYAY
+1303 KDVLEPEKYWREFYHKSQIFNVENKSILTRKAVRVYEGDTNTAFLYAR
-1318 DSKYSNVRQDN
+1318 VADN
-1329 LNFINLALGT
+1329 
-1339 SPIQSDFYFGYIGTK
+1339 SEPIQTAILRERVSNTMTPEQRFDAVVQLHNRIAKNIPLKDFYNMDVPFSRMQIG
-1354 GETLQQE
+1354 
-1361 EHREQYAQ
+1361 
-1369 MITPER
+1369 
-1375 KLNALRLLH
+1375 
-1384 SAIMPNIPFEKFLN
+1384 
-1398 TDIPCMR
+1398 
-1405 YQMENDFMYDTDFVS
+1405 NDFMYKSDGVSISAGDDSFDFTRKFADTPDNT
-1420 FVPGD
+1420 
-1425 YGLDLLVGSLIS
+1425 YL
-1437 GSRDDMI
+1437 
-1444 PYVIVGTFK
+1444 IVGTFK
-1453 PKDIVSY
+1453 PKDIINYIGAEGFNECLVPPSKLSNLRGFKVSVNGDSDIKIVSRY
-1460 MNTRDNTFNEI
+1460 DVKVDGEIKRYITQSDVTEGFIQVRNEYPILHRVVITAFENTYRNRNLIVPDNITIENLERDNAVFTPIGNYVSVQKYGVAQVDFINRTITNESDASMYADDFDLFSDCVTSVTYERADNI
-1471 HLRPTD
+1471 LRITLAPNLVNETLD
-1477 LHNAKVVKIKPNIT
+1477 NLVDYVYKKIAYEISENNAKQPLIILEGRYNKIYGDYDTYDDLKHVITTYIDNVNEYLRSRNTERMQKELAQIQPSNYATPYEQGKGILNLYNKEDIAKFEQNISTIQERLNNEDAVKYQNIAFENRNTANGFSASKRWLQEVLNLNAEDYVPVMMFYNTKGQLVAGYNYAYFIPIAEHPTYTMLTDNNDYILQTGVVKIDNIDKVDVNINGDFIRFDSMKIENLNTPQNIT
-1491 TYEVENKQYDAE
+1491 LSND
-1503 VKLGKKDAKPTR
+1503 R
-1515 TLRNVTL
+1515 TSFTITNA
-1522 SVESEMSLVIK
+1522 ESE
-1533 ERKYNILTK
+1533 
-1542 NVPQSNGSI
+1542 
-1551 QVVEK
+1551 
-1556 YNDYSERLSK
+1556 
-1566 SVEKALDDIGFRGLY
+1566 F
-1581 TFDKDYKEIIK
+1581 
-1592 FNKTFGLTERSII
+1592 
-1605 EDSTE
+1605 
-1610 IIVTPTF
+1610 
-1617 TVLLNDF
+1617 
-1624 DGAGISNAQDFI
+1624 
-1636 NYVRNNI
+1636 
-1643 FNTYINGI
+1643 
-1651 ENADSLNIDDFLTF
+1651 
-1665 SNSVSSIIMKRN
+1665 
-1677 VLTVT
+1677 
-1682 LSPYITNS
+1682 
-1690 TIDALSR
+1690 
-1697 YIYHMAKSYVD
+1697 
-1708 EEIYVIF
+1708 
-1715 DTNYAHY
+1715 
-1722 NFTERIIG
+1722 
-1730 KGLKLSKVKLS
+1730 
-1741 IMSYINDCN
+1741 
-1750 ELASNNR
+1750 
-1757 DFNLNEF
+1757 
-1764 LEVQIANNKQSDITT
+1764 
-1779 INRTGQGI
+1779 
-1787 FKLFNEN
+1787 
-1794 DISYFMKHLQQL
+1794 
-1806 NSKLKEKQTNIDG
+1806 
-1819 KELFLNALGIDD
+1819 
-1831 TRVINIPIIQATG
+1831 
-1844 NMRSVIN
+1844 
-1851 ISDEYNAIV
+1851 
-1860 PVDAHLNYNILK
+1860 
-1872 SDNVQRIITR
+1872 
-1882 LVTPSEIL
+1882 
-1890 QVDSDADGNFIKI
+1890 
-1903 KVKPEK
+1903 
-1909 TSYNTFN
+1909 TFN
-1916 YDLHSVFK
+1916 
-1924 HEQYQYDYDV
+1924 
-1934 SEDGYTLTLTNPE
+1934 
-1947 QDIVFDKQSFAKP
+1947 KQSFAKP

-2002 KNMPIQMDPA
+2002 KNVPIQMDPA
-2012 MQDLIVNLDLEQTDL
+2012 MQDLIVNLDLEQTDQD
-2027 RLRDM
+2027 LRDM
-2032 IDGKQKGTLNKQRL
+2032 IDGKRKGTLNKQRL

-2094 RTVLQVF
+2094 RTVLQTF

-2125 REDWNALYEKVYNMY
+2125 RDDWNALYEKVYDMY

-2162 YFNGT
+2162 YFDGT

-2217 DFVSSIGGYVTESE
+2217 DFVSSVGGYVTETE

-2240 YSKLYSDDSYLDL
+2240 YSKLYSDDSYLNL

-2369 RVRDLSKQVRQGLFN
+2369 RVRVLSKQVRQGLFN

-2453 KEATKKTT
+2453 KDATKKTT
-2461 PSQVQF
+2461 PSKVQF

-2472 VDNAKISMTN
+2472 VDNAKISMIN

-2589 LRRSSGLEITEGD
+2589 LRRSSGLEITEDD

-2623 DGTKVAIEVT
+2623 DGTKVTIEVT

-2678 LMMLSGPGTAVRNLS
+2678 LMMLSGPGTAIRNLS

-2722 FRVASE
+2722 FRAASQ
-2728 YEGQWKISGTKV
+2728 YEGQWKISGIKV
-2740 PDDVKTFA
+2740 PDYVKTFI
-2748 DDFFERTRYQVTDTK
+2748 DGFFEHTVYQVTDTK

-2789 RPDKENSNVTDLTAE
+2789 RPGKENSSFTDLTAE

-2814 YNQHRFDSTVDTRF
+2814 YNQHRFDSSTDTRF

-2869 MLVEQQVFLGQG
+2869 MLVEQQVPLRQG
-2881 VSHRTLELFAE
+2881 ISSRTLDLFAE

-2994 KGVIGSVGML
+2994 KGIIGSIGML

-3014 AGIDDEDGKLKLKI
+3014 AGIDEDDGKLKLKI

-3048 AVTSYKYEDTDF
+3048 AIMSFRYEDTDF

-3082 SFQYTDSFAD
+3082 SFQYTNSFAD
-3092 WLLDETNDMLTS
+3092 WLLNETNDMLTS

-3110 KTFNSFLY
+3110 KTFNSLLY
-3118 THQVDYNSGILGTL
+3118 THQIKYDKGLLGTL
-3132 EYFGTSLIP
+3132 EYFGVSLIP

-3181 YNISDAEKEAIVNG
+3181 YNISDMEKEAISYG
-3195 VAKGELTGRYSDIGQ
+3195 VAKGELTGRYTDIGQ

-3223 GTLNKNDLDDF
+3223 GTLNKDDLDDL
-3234 INNRVKYDVQGED
+3234 INNRIKYNVQGED

-3260 TQRKRVIERIMS
+3260 KQRKRVIERIMS

-3316 QKGFIVDTTN
+3316 QKGFIVGTTN

>member
-1 MATLQLTGNYLN
+1 MATLKPTGNYLN

-67 QKYNFDYL
+67 QKYGFDYL
-75 DKDDKLSAIA
+75 DKDGKLSAVA
-85 NELYGDRN
+85 NELYGDRT

-111 TDDSLLSQDEYK
+111 TDDSLLSQDKYK

-153 ARQMEIDEKNDMNGF
+153 ARQMEIDERNDMNGF

-177 TFMETGQAA
+177 TFMEVGQAA
-186 IGQLQNFGTLV
+186 IGQLQNVGSLV

-229 LEDDLSE
+229 LEDDLTE

-272 ALSFIPVV
+272 ALSLIPVV
-280 GPVAGQ
+280 GPTAGQ

-296 NMREFINDPAMTS
+296 NMREFINDPAMAS

-322 ATLQWA
+322 ATLQWG
-328 VQFVLTKGLGA
+328 VQFALTKGLGA

-354 SAGGLLSKLSIDAI
+354 AGSGIISKFATDAI

-383 TDSAMSLINSS
+383 TDSVMSLINSS
-394 FDEYGKRTIQDYID
+394 FDEYGKRTMQDYMD
-408 AFVLGAIGSIVMG
+408 AFVLGALGSIVMG

-434 IPKTDKDGNIL
+434 VPKTDKDGNIL
-445 YDKKGNIKYRRLGK
+445 YDKKGNIKYRRIGK

-479 SELVASGKLN
+479 SELIANGKLN
-489 VQQARQLT
+489 NRQARQLT

-511 GAMGDARFTAA
+511 GAMGDTRFTAA
-522 NNLLQQIEINSDK
+522 NNLLQQIELNSDK
-535 GRMTA
+535 AHMTA

-554 GIVETEYHSAD
+554 GIVEVEYRSAD
-565 PTETINKYKTDKQ
+565 PTETVNKYKTDRQ
-578 RRREAKREAAIKK
+578 RRKEERRVAKQKEAAKK
-591 VADAKITQVEKVVTK
+591 IADAKITQVDKVVTR
-606 DDVTSEI
+606 DDITSEI

-632 NPDVNKIVVSQD
+632 NPDVKKIVVSKD
-644 GEKPVQVEDTI
+644 GEKPVQVDDTL
-655 IVSKKMIAGLGDKGI
+655 IVSNKMIAGLGDKGI

-680 ENVANM
+680 ENVAAM
-686 KIYTQAFKQ
+686 KIYNQAFKQ
-695 LRDLWNKLKPK
+695 LRDIWNKLKPK
-706 NQITTDEDIIYQVFF
+706 NPITTDEDIVYQVFF

-736 TSRFLTALSE
+736 TSRFLTALSD

-775 YIEYYINQQEDMSY
+775 YIEYYINQQQDMSY
-789 QSNPLFDNKTKK
+789 KSNPLFDNKTKK

-844 ENLRKNIFSTEK
+844 EKLRKNIFSTEK

-866 SQAYKDVY
+866 SQAYRDVY

-916 STTITEQY
+916 SATIVEQY

-948 AFNYNNGRVSV
+948 AFNYNNGKVTV
-959 YEYSSFE
+959 YEYSSFKS
-966 HPADTTEY
+966 PAETVAY
-974 RGIPESAYNR
+974 RSIPESSYNR

-989 TQTFVLANKVPKD
+989 TQTFVLANKVPKG

-1007 VKADSEYRDLV
+1007 VKADIEYRDLV
-1018 TVDDLVRD
+1018 TIDNIVRD

-1062 YTITI
+1062 YTISI
-1067 DKNNKFVLTEVKKA
+1067 DKNGKFILTEVKKA

-1095 VKDKFVPI
+1095 VKDKYVPI

-1203 DRMLKDVEEHVP
+1203 DRMLKDAEEHVP
-1215 SIFQGAT
+1215 SIFQGVT

-1256 YPTIVNMTQAESYIV
+1256 YPTIVNMTQQESYIV

-1280 RRPGYDVKNT
+1280 RRVGYDIKNA

-1297 DVIEFV
+1297 GIIEFV
-1303 KDILDPKYYPDYYAY
+1303 KDVLDPEKYWREFFHKSQIFNAKNKSMLTQNDVLVYTSDTNQAFVYAQAA
-1318 DSKYSNVRQDN
+1318 KNRE
-1329 LNFINLALGT
+1329 
-1339 SPIQSDFYFGYIGTK
+1339 PIQTAVLREHTTK
-1354 GETLQQE
+1354 
-1361 EHREQYAQ
+1361 
-1369 MITPER
+1369 MMTPETR
-1375 KLNALRLLH
+1375 YTAAMLLH
-1384 SAIMPNIPFEKFLN
+1384 NRLAPNIPFKDFYN
-1398 TDIPCMR
+1398 MDIPFTR
-1405 YQMENDFMYDTDFVS
+1405 IQIGNSFMYNSDGVS
-1420 FVPGD
+1420 ISAGD
-1425 YGLDLLVGSLIS
+1425 NSFNFLRNLSYFQAQ
-1437 GSRDDMI
+1437 
-1444 PYVIVGTFK
+1444 PYLIVGTFK
-1453 PKDIVSY
+1453 PKDISNY
-1460 MNTRDNTFNEI
+1460 IGIEGYNECI
-1471 HLRPTD
+1471 IEPSKLKNLKGFAVEVNPNKDITI
-1477 LHNAKVVKIKPNIT
+1477 LSEYKV
-1491 TYEVENKQYDAE
+1491 EVTGE
-1503 VKLGKKDAKPTR
+1503 VKKYLTQ
-1515 TLRNVTL
+1515 NVSQT
-1522 SVESEMSLVIK
+1522 
-1533 ERKYNILTK
+1533 
-1542 NVPQSNGSI
+1542 NGSI
-1551 QVVEK
+1551 QVNETYPYVHPVVRKAFE
-1556 YNDYSERLSK
+1556 NTYS
-1566 SVEKALDDIGFRGLY
+1566 
-1581 TFDKDYKEIIK
+1581 
-1592 FNKTFGLTERSII
+1592 
-1605 EDSTE
+1605 
-1610 IIVTPTF
+1610 
-1617 TVLLNDF
+1617 
-1624 DGAGISNAQDFI
+1624 
-1636 NYVRNNI
+1636 VRNLIIPGNI
-1643 FNTYINGI
+1643 TARDIART
-1651 ENADSLNIDDFLTF
+1651 NAVFTPIGNYTSQEEYGVGLLGYTNRVIYDKSDAEAYGNYYETF
-1665 SNSVSSIIMKRN
+1665 SNCITSVSFDDGRLRVIFA
-1677 VLTVT
+1677 
-1682 LSPYITNS
+1682 PYI
-1690 TIDALSR
+1690 A
-1697 YIYHMAKSYVD
+1697 
-1708 EEIYVIF
+1708 EETF
-1715 DTNYAHY
+1715 
-1722 NFTERIIG
+1722 
-1730 KGLKLSKVKLS
+1730 
-1741 IMSYINDCN
+1741 
-1750 ELASNNR
+1750 NN
-1757 DFNLNEF
+1757 LVE
-1764 LEVQIANNKQSDITT
+1764 
-1779 INRTGQGI
+1779 
-1787 FKLFNEN
+1787 
-1794 DISYFMKHLQQL
+1794 Y
-1806 NSKLKEKQTNIDG
+1806 
-1819 KELFLNALGIDD
+1819 
-1831 TRVINIPIIQATG
+1831 IQAKIDHMQVEQIILEG
-1844 NMRSVIN
+1844 R
-1851 ISDEYNAIV
+1851 YN
-1860 PVDAHLNYNILK
+1860 K
-1872 SDNVQRIITR
+1872 FTRIITPDSNIKYELYSYIDNVNGWVR
-1882 LVTPSEIL
+1882 DNATSDFLDGIAQIQPSDYATPYEQGKGIFNLYNREDIAKFEQNVSTL
-1890 QVDSDADGNFIKI
+1890 QERINNEDAIKYQNI
-1903 KVKPEK
+1903 ALENKNSLNGISASKRWLQEVLNLTAEDYIPVMIF
-1909 TSYNTFN
+1909 YNTN
-1916 YDLHSVFK
+1916 GRLAAG
-1924 HEQYQYDYDV
+1924 YQYAYFIPLVEHPTYTMLLGDTDYVMQTGVVKIGDIDEVDV
-1934 SEDGYTLTLTNPE
+1934 NVNGDFIRFNSEKITNVNTP
-1947 QDIVFDKQSFAKP
+1947 QDIRLSQDRTSFTITNAESEFTFNKQSFAKP

-2002 KNMPIQMDPA
+2002 KNVPIQMDPA
-2012 MQDLIVNLDLEQTDL
+2012 MQDLIVNLDLEQTDKD
-2027 RLRDM
+2027 LRDM
-2032 IDGKQKGTLNKQRL
+2032 IDGKRKGTLNKQRL
-2046 YEYIR
+2046 FEYIR
-2051 TAKSINDYT
+2051 TTKSMNDYT

-2067 IFQNPAIKTFKQL
+2067 IFQNPAIKNFKQL

-2101 NKDSYL
+2101 NKESYL

-2125 REDWNALYEKVYNMY
+2125 RDDWKALYEKIYNMY

-2149 DIDNANLRIMFMK
+2149 DVDNANLRILFMK
-2162 YFNGT
+2162 YFDGT
-2167 VQSGADVASMARWLA
+2167 IQSGAEVASLARWLA
-2182 VHNYQTPGHISTT
+2182 VHNYQTPGHIYTT
-2195 SIDKSIGEDITIAD
+2195 SLDKSIGEDITVAD
-2209 TIADTASS
+2209 TIADKSS
-2217 DFVSSIGGYVTESE
+2217 SEFISSIGGYVTETE
-2231 MMDAILDYR
+2231 MMDTILDYR
-2240 YSKLYSDDSYLDL
+2240 YGKLYADEHYL
-2253 SPDELRAKQN
+2253 ELTPEELKARQD

-2268 VEEMTSDEIVKEYTA
+2268 VDQMTSDEIVKEYTA
-2283 IQMASEDFTDDYF
+2283 IQVASEDFTDDYF

-2304 KEIRPRKNILANT
+2304 KEIRPRKNILTNT

-2327 NLSAKAM
+2327 NLSAKAL

-2354 LYTNVSYS
+2354 LYTGVSYS

-2369 RVRDLSKQVRQGLFN
+2369 RVRELSKSVRQGLFN
-2384 GIVNETYLR
+2384 STTNEAYLR
-2393 KINKL
+2393 KISTL
-2398 ARKVTTLN
+2398 AKKVTNLS
-2406 KQIDKLR
+2406 KQNEKLK
-2413 EENWKY
+2413 EQIWKY
-2419 EHTENKVFADDVEFT
+2419 ENTETKSFSDDVEFV

-2441 PDKLSTM
+2441 PEKLSTM
-2448 LNEAF
+2448 IGEAF
-2453 KEATKKTT
+2453 TKGAEKL
-2461 PSQVQF
+2461 SSSKVKF
-2467 VTEDN
+2467 VTEEN
-2472 VDNAKISMTN
+2472 VDNAKISMTE
-2482 FIDINYRTL
+2482 FIKLNYSIL

-2503 DYYANSMAV
+2503 DYYANSMVV
-2512 DNSMLKR
+2512 DNSLLSR
-2519 NNYRAYQAYE
+2519 NNYRAYQSYE
-2529 ITVLAYFLEMQRT
+2529 IIVLSYFLEMQRS
-2542 NVIQLTDEQVKT
+2542 NVIQLSDEQVKT

-2565 AATLMGGWKRA
+2565 AATLMGGWKKA
-2576 MKLANPAKLIVQS
+2576 MKYANPTKIIVQS
-2589 LRRSSGLEITEGD
+2589 LRQSSGLEITED
-2602 INTLTAA
+2602 DVNTLTAA
-2609 MNLSV
+2609 LNLSI
-2614 GDVLTREQP
+2614 GDVIKREQP
-2623 DGTKVAIEVT
+2623 DGSTISIEVT

-2645 HQVEENILAQ
+2645 QDVQQHILEQ
-2655 YRQKQKSM
+2655 YKQKQKSLS
-2663 GRAETI
+2663 RTEVI
-2669 LTKLTDFRR
+2669 LNKLTDFRR
-2678 LMMLSGPGTAVRNLS
+2678 LMMLSGPGTAIRNLT
-2693 SNAIVYASN
+2693 SNAIVYTSN

-2710 VVTNTLAKVSKK
+2710 AITNTLAKVSKK
-2722 FRVASE
+2722 FKAASQ
-2728 YEGQWKISGTKV
+2728 YEGQWKISGVKV
-2740 PDDVKTFA
+2740 PEYVKTFA
-2748 DDFFERTRYQVTDTK
+2748 DGFFEHTVYRVTDAK
-2763 TGKLK
+2763 TGKVK

-2789 RPDKENSNVTDLTAE
+2789 RPDKENSSFTDLASE
-2804 LMIKKVVSNV
+2804 LMIKKVVSSV
-2814 YNQHRFDSTVDTRF
+2814 YNQHRFDSTADTRF
-2828 KKLNKAAEKLG
+2828 DKLNKFAEKVG
-2839 VGLNKVNNFVFWLLQ
+2839 VGLNKVNNLVFWLLQ

-2869 MLVEQQVFLGQG
+2869 MLVEQQVPLHQG
-2881 VSHRTLELFAE
+2881 VSSRTIDLFAE

-2914 IHEKMGPGA
+2914 IHEKMGPAA
-2923 YFAFKTVFPFAS
+2923 YFTFKTVFPFAS

-2960 KLENTVQKLDEMRR
+2960 KLENTIQKLDDIRR
-2974 KGDPAY
+2974 KGDPVY

-2994 KGVIGSVGML
+2994 KGIIGSIGML

-3014 AGIDDEDGKLKLKI
+3014 AGIDEEDGKLKLKI

-3048 AVTSYKYEDTDF
+3048 AITSFRYEDTDV
-3060 VGVITNV
+3060 VGVLTNV

-3092 WLLDETNDMLTS
+3092 WLLNETEDMLTS

-3110 KTFNSFLY
+3110 KTFNSLLY
-3118 THQVDYNSGILGTL
+3118 THQIKYDKGLLGTL
-3132 EYFGTSLIP
+3132 EYFGVSLIP

-3181 YNISDAEKEAIVNG
+3181 YNISDMEKEAISYG
-3195 VAKGELTGRYSDIGQ
+3195 VAKGELTGRYTDIGQ

-3223 GTLNKNDLDDF
+3223 GTLNKDDLDNL
-3234 INNRVKYDVQGED
+3234 INNRVKYNVQGED

-3272 DNALYA
+3272 DNVLYA

-3287 NGKYF
+3287 DGKYF
-3292 ASNTEYNILRS
+3292 ASNNEYNILRS
-3303 LGIVKNVYRANNK
+3303 LGIVKNVYRENNK
-3316 QKGFIVDTTN
+3316 QKGFIVDTKN